1 MSGMATDSDLGK
13 PVIAKLN
20 SLNYQLWKLKMKV
33 LLMRDGLWDL
43 VSQPK
48 PCPISEDWSLKECK
62 AIAAM
67 SHGRRRPSYP
77 FCATANCPGNV
88 TNAIATRALGYAK
101 ILMYKAT
108 EKQIP
113 GAAVCLENAAVYNTF
128 RTAASNLEACNI

>member
-101 ILMYKAT
+101 ILMILKKSPQYCDSFCGDRKCTVRSSNGIGQT
-108 EKQIP
+108 EEQ
-113 GAAVCLENAAVYNTF
+113 
-128 RTAASNLEACNI
+128 

>member
-1 MSGMATDSDLGK
+1 MSGMATDSVLGK

-33 LLMRDGLWDL
+33 PLMRDGLWDL

-67 SHGRRRPSYP
+67 SHGRIRPSYP

-101 ILMYKAT
+101 ILMYKMPVEAFS
-108 EKQIP
+108 ESLKQGAQP
-113 GAAVCLENAAVYNTF
+113 AAVRPKMCCRGRAML
-128 RTAASNLEACNI
+128 S